1 MGMSKILMVFTSLT
15 GNTRDMADAIA
26 EGIKSENVELDI
38 KEVMY
43 ASGDD
48 LLKYDGIALGAY
60 TWGDGDL
67 PDEFLDFFDEMSEV
81 QLDGQKAIVFGSCDS
96 SYPVFGG
103 AVDQLVDKLKEIGA
117 EVVAE
122 GLKIEMSPSQ
132 SELKQCQEF
141 GASFAKRLVGI
152 KQ

>member
-1 MGMSKILMVFTSLT
+1 MSKILMVFTSLT

-26 EGIKSENVELDI
+26 EGIKSEQVELDI

-43 ASGDD
+43 ASGED
-48 LLKYDGIALGAY
+48 LLKYDGIVIGAY

-67 PDEFLDFFDEMSEV
+67 PDEFLDFFDEMCAV
-81 QLDGQKAIVFGSCDS
+81 QLNGQKAIVFGSCDS
-96 SYPVFGG
+96 SYSVYGG

-122 GLKIEMSPSQ
+122 GLKIELSPSK
-132 SELKQCQEF
+132 SELQQCQEF
-141 GASFAKRLVGI
+141 GASFAKHFVGVE
-152 KQ
+152 QA

>member
-1 MGMSKILMVFTSLT
+1 MSKILMVFTSLT

>member
-1 MGMSKILMVFTSLT
+1 MSKILMVFTSLT

-26 EGIKSENVELDI
+26 EGIKSEHVELDI

-117 EVVAE
+117 EVVEE
-122 GLKIEMSPSQ
+122 GLKIEMSLA
-132 SELKQCQEF
+132 ER
-141 GASFAKRLVGI
+141 A
-152 KQ
+152 

>member
-1 MGMSKILMVFTSLT
+1 MSKILMVFTSLT

-26 EGIKSENVELDI
+26 EGIRSEHVELDI

-117 EVVAE
+117 EVVEE

-141 GASFAKRLVGI
+141 GAAFAKRLVGI